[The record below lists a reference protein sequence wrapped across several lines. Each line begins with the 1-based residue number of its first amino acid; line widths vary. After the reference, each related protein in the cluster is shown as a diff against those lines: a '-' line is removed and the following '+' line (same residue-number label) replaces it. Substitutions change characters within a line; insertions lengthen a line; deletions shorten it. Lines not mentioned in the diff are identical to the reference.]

1 MRKVAEVTTLNVT
14 QCLVMYAIS
23 GKAQRPPT
31 QVIQAIPFI
40 EVLALGPT
48 ISITKFMLFC
58 NQILYNSN

>member
-1 MRKVAEVTTLNVT
+1 
-14 QCLVMYAIS
+14 MYAIS